1 MTDKQLVLQAVKK
14 LPETATIEEA
24 MEILFIAKV
33 EKGIAQAD
41 VGKTISH
48 SAIKKRMK
56 KWLK

>member
-1 MTDKQLVLQAVKK
+1 
-14 LPETATIEEA
+14 